1 MREEDALGDL
11 FTGEA
16 SRMTVADG
24 GAGLAIAQ
32 ALLELGEELAH
43 ELRRLIAVARLDEVQ
58 TIELVKESAI

>member
-1 MREEDALGDL
+1 MA
-11 FTGEA
+11 
-16 SRMTVADG
+16 VADG
-24 GAGLAIAQ
+24 GAGFAIAQ